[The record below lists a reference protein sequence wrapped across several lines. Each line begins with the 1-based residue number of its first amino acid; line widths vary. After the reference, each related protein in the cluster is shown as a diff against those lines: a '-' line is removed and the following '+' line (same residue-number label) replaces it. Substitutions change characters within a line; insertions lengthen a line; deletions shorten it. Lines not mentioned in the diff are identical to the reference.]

1 MKHFL
6 SITSVILLALA
17 PAALAQKWEVGV
29 AGGGSFY
36 TSQTFK
42 NAVTNADAG
51 LSNGLVASAWLGNN
65 SGGTLSGELR
75 YDYEHTNL
83 KLSSGG
89 TNVNFGAMT
98 NAIHYDFVLHFAPSE
113 SHIRP
118 FLAAGAGVK
127 LFSGTGKEQESQP
140 LSNVAL
146 LTKTSEMKPLV
157 SVGGGVKV
165 SLTPGVQLRLEAHDF
180 LSPFPKSVIAPAQGS
195 TVGGWLQDFVVM
207 AGLSFTF

>member
-6 SITSVILLALA
+6 SITFVTLLATV

-29 AGGGSFY
+29 GGGGSFS
-36 TSQTFK
+36 TSQTIK
-42 NAVTNADAG
+42 NAIGDANGGFSPG
-51 LSNGLVASAWLGNN
+51 LAVSAWLGNN
-65 SGGTLSGELR
+65 SNGMISGELR
-75 YDYEHTNL
+75 YDFEHTDL

-98 NAIHYDFVLHFAPSE
+98 NAIHYDVVLHFAPKE

-118 FLAAGAGVK
+118 FVAAGAGIK
-127 LFSGTGKEQESQP
+127 SFSGTGQEQEFQP
-140 LSNVAL
+140 LENIAL
-146 LTKTSEMKPLV
+146 LTKTTQMEPLV
-157 SVGGGVKV
+157 SVGGGVKIAL
-165 SLTPGVQLRLEAHDF
+165 SPSIQLRLEAHDF
-180 LSPFPKSVIAPAQGS
+180 LSPFPKNVIAPAPGS

>member
-6 SITSVILLALA
+6 SITFVTLLATV

-29 AGGGSFY
+29 AGGGSFS

-42 NAVTNADAG
+42 NAISNADAG
-51 LSNGLVASAWLGNN
+51 FSPGLAVSAWLGNN
-65 SGGTLSGELR
+65 SGGIISGELR

-89 TNVNFGAMT
+89 TNVSFGGMT
-98 NAIHYDFVLHFAPSE
+98 NAIHYDMVLHFAPSE
-113 SHIRP
+113 SRIRP
-118 FLAAGAGVK
+118 FVAAGAGVK
-127 LFSGTGKEQESQP
+127 LFSGTGQEQEFQP
-140 LSNVAL
+140 LSNIAL
-146 LTKTSEMKPLV
+146 LTKTTQLEPLV

-165 SLTPGVQLRLEAHDF
+165 ALSPSVQLRLEAHDF
-180 LSPFPKSVIAPAQGS
+180 LSPFPKNVIAPAPGS

>member
-1 MKHFL
+1 M
-6 SITSVILLALA
+6 LLALA

>member
-1 MKHFL
+1 MKHFV
-6 SITSVILLALA
+6 SVTFIALLATA

-29 AGGGSFY
+29 AGGGSFS

-42 NAVTNADAG
+42 NAVTHADAG
-51 LSNGLVASAWLGNN
+51 LSNGLAVSAWLGNN
-65 SGGTLSGELR
+65 SNGLISGELR
-75 YDYEHTNL
+75 YDYEHTDL

-118 FLAAGAGVK
+118 FVSAGAGVK
-127 LFSGTGKEQESQP
+127 LFTGTGKEQEFQP

-146 LTKTSEMKPLV
+146 LTKTSEVKPLIAL
-157 SVGGGVKV
+157 GGGVKV
-165 SLTPGVQLRLEAHDF
+165 SLSPAVQLRLEAHDF
-180 LSPFPKSVIAPAQGS
+180 LTPFPKNVIAPAQGA

>member
-6 SITSVILLALA
+6 SITSLMLLALA

-42 NAVTNADAG
+42 NAATSADAG

>member
-1 MKHFL
+1 MKHLL
-6 SITSVILLALA
+6 SITFVTLLATA
-17 PAALAQKWEVGV
+17 PAAFAQKWEVGV
-29 AGGGSFY
+29 AGGGSFS

-42 NAVTNADAG
+42 NPVGNADAG
-51 LSNGLVASAWLGNN
+51 FSNGLAASAWLGNN
-65 SGGTLSGELR
+65 GSGLISGELR

-89 TNVNFGAMT
+89 TNVSFGAMT

-118 FLAAGAGVK
+118 FVAAGAGVK
-127 LFSGTGKEQESQP
+127 LFSGTGREPESQP
-140 LSNVAL
+140 LSNIAL
-146 LTKTSEMKPLV
+146 LTKTSQMEPLV

-165 SLTPGVQLRLEAHDF
+165 ALSRSVQLRLEAHDF
-180 LSPFPKSVIAPAQGS
+180 LSPFPKNVIAPSPGS
-195 TVGGWLQDFVVM
+195 TVSGWLQDFVIM

>member
-1 MKHFL
+1 MKHFV
-6 SITSVILLALA
+6 SITFLTLLAMA

-42 NAVTNADAG
+42 NAISNADAS
-51 LSNGLVASAWLGNN
+51 LSNGLAASAWLGNN
-65 SGGTLSGELR
+65 SNGVISGELR

-89 TNVNFGAMT
+89 TNVSFGAMT
-98 NAIHYDFVLHFAPSE
+98 NAIHYDLVLHFAPSE

-118 FLAAGAGVK
+118 FVAAGAGVK
-127 LFSGTGKEQESQP
+127 LFSGTGKEQEFQP
-140 LSNVAL
+140 LSNIAL
-146 LTKTSEMKPLV
+146 LTKTSEVKPLV

-165 SLTPGVQLRLEAHDF
+165 SLTPAVQLRLEAHDF
-180 LSPFPKSVIAPAQGS
+180 LTPFPKSVIAPAQGS
-195 TVGGWLQDFVVM
+195 TIGGWLQDFVVM

>member
-1 MKHFL
+1 MKTFL
-6 SITSVILLALA
+6 SITFVSLLAMA

-42 NAVTNADAG
+42 NAVGNADAG
-51 LSNGLVASAWLGNN
+51 LSNGLAASAWLGNHSN
-65 SGGTLSGELR
+65 GMISGELR

-83 KLSSGG
+83 KLASGG
-89 TNVNFGAMT
+89 TNVSFGAMT
-98 NAIHYDFVLHFAPSE
+98 NAIHYDVVLHFAPSE

-118 FLAAGAGVK
+118 FVAAGAGVK
-127 LFSGTGKEQESQP
+127 LFTGTGQELESQP
-140 LSNVAL
+140 LSNIAL
-146 LTKTSEMKPLV
+146 LTKTSEVKPLV

-165 SLTPGVQLRLEAHDF
+165 SLSPSVQLRLEAHDF
-180 LSPFPKSVIAPAQGS
+180 LTPFPKNVIAPTPGS

-207 AGLSFTF
+207 AGLSFSF

>member
-1 MKHFL
+1 M
-6 SITSVILLALA
+6 LLALA

-42 NAVTNADAG
+42 NAVTTADAG

>member
-6 SITSVILLALA
+6 SVTFVTLLAVA

-29 AGGGSFY
+29 AGGGSFS

-42 NAVTNADAG
+42 NAITNDDAG
-51 LSNGLVASAWLGNN
+51 FSPGVAVSAWLGNN
-65 SGGTLSGELR
+65 GSGALSGELR
-75 YDYEHTNL
+75 YDYEHTDL

-89 TNVNFGAMT
+89 TNVSFGAMT

-118 FLAAGAGVK
+118 FVSAGAGVK
-127 LFSGTGKEQESQP
+127 LFTGTGKEQEFQP

-146 LTKTSEMKPLV
+146 LTKTSEVKPLV
-157 SVGGGVKV
+157 SVGGGVKF
-165 SLTPGVQLRLEAHDF
+165 SLSPSVQLRLEAHDF
-180 LSPFPKSVIAPAQGS
+180 LTPFPKSVIAPAPGS
-195 TVGGWLQDFVVM
+195 TIGGWLQDFVVM

>member
-6 SITSVILLALA
+6 ALSFITLLASA

-29 AGGGSFY
+29 AGGGTFS

-51 LSNGLVASAWLGNN
+51 LANGLAVSAWLGNHSN
-65 SGGTLSGELR
+65 GTVSGELR
-75 YDYEHTNL
+75 YDYEHTDL

-89 TNVNFGAMT
+89 TNVSFGAMT
-98 NAIHYDFVLHFAPSE
+98 NAIHYDFLLHFAPSE

-118 FLAAGAGVK
+118 FLAAGAGIK
-127 LFSGTGKEQESQP
+127 MFTGTGKEQEFQP
-140 LSNVAL
+140 LSNIGL
-146 LTKTSEMKPLV
+146 LTKTSQVEPMV
-157 SVGGGVKV
+157 SIGGGVKMAI
-165 SLTPGVQLRLEAHDF
+165 SPGIQLRLEAHDF
-180 LSPFPKSVIAPAQGS
+180 LTPFPKNVIAPAPGS

-207 AGLSFTF
+207 AGLSFSF

>member
-1 MKHFL
+1 MKHFV
-6 SITSVILLALA
+6 SITFLTLLAMA

-36 TSQTFK
+36 TSKTFK
-42 NAVTNADAG
+42 NAISNADAS
-51 LSNGLVASAWLGNN
+51 LSNGLAASAWLGNN
-65 SGGTLSGELR
+65 SNGVISGELR

-89 TNVNFGAMT
+89 TNVSFGAMT
-98 NAIHYDFVLHFAPSE
+98 NAIHYDLVLHFAPSE

-118 FLAAGAGVK
+118 FVAAGAGVK
-127 LFSGTGKEQESQP
+127 LFSGTGKEQEFQP
-140 LSNVAL
+140 LSNIAL
-146 LTKTSEMKPLV
+146 LTKTSEVKPLV

-165 SLTPGVQLRLEAHDF
+165 SLTPAVQLRLEAHDF
-180 LSPFPKSVIAPAQGS
+180 LTPFPKSVIAPAQGS
-195 TVGGWLQDFVVM
+195 TIGGWLQDFVVM